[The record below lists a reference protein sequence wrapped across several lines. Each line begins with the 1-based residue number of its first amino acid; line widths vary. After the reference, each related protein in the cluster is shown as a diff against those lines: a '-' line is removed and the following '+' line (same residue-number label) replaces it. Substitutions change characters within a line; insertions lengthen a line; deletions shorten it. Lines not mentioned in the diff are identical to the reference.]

1 MVYYGD
7 EEFGYKRVRERK
19 RPENIDYSQPAKS
32 VERALEALMA
42 TCARSERCI
51 SDIRRSLYRWR
62 MRAEDYEPIIRR
74 LVEER
79 FVDEERYARLY
90 VRNKANCS
98 GWGKRKIELGLKA
111 KGIPADI
118 IAAALREMEPDRQ
131 AEQLETLLYR
141 RKLREEGKA
150 KSAYELRTR
159 LFRWAAGRGYDFSEI
174 DDVLGRILS
183 DTYEPD
189 ETLTRY

>member
-32 VERALEALMA
+32 VERALETLMA

-90 VRNKANCS
+90 VRDKANGS

-118 IAAALREMEPDRQ
+118 IAAALQEMEPDRQ

-150 KSAYELRTR
+150 KNAYELRTR

>member
-32 VERALEALMA
+32 VERALETLMA

-62 MRAEDYEPIIRR
+62 MRSEDYEPIIRR

-90 VRNKANCS
+90 VRDKANA

-118 IAAALREMEPDRQ
+118 MTAALQEMEPQQQ
-131 AEQLETLLYR
+131 AERLETLLYR
-141 RKLREEGKA
+141 RKLREASKA
-150 KSAYELRTR
+150 KTPYELRTR

-174 DDVLGRILS
+174 DQVLERILS
-183 DTYEPD
+183 DRYEPD
-189 ETLTRY
+189 ETITRY

>member
-7 EEFGYKRVRERK
+7 EEQGYKRVRERK

-32 VERALEALMA
+32 VERALETLMA

-90 VRNKANCS
+90 VRDKAHGS
-98 GWGKRKIELGLKA
+98 GWGKHKIELGLKA
-111 KGIPADI
+111 KGIPTDL
-118 IAAALREMEPDRQ
+118 IALALQEIEPDQ
-131 AEQLETLLYR
+131 QTEQLETLLYR

-150 KSAYELRTR
+150 KNTYELRTR

-174 DDVLGRILS
+174 DEVLERILS
-183 DTYEPD
+183 DSYEPD
-189 ETLTRY
+189 KSITRY